1 MLQGLVLLPR
11 MSPACSVAAVAVA
24 AAAALVVVF
33 VAAVVVVVVVVVVVA
48 APAVFS
54 QSPEGLQN
62 LVGPKNEILRANFC
76 NKRQQ
81 TP

>member
-24 AAAALVVVF
+24 AALVVVF
-33 VAAVVVVVVVVVVVA
+33 VAAVVVVVVVVVA

>member
-33 VAAVVVVVVVVVVVA
+33 VAAVVVVVVVVVA

>member
-11 MSPACSVAAVAVA
+11 MSPACSVAA
-24 AAAALVVVF
+24 AAALVVVF
-33 VAAVVVVVVVVVVVA
+33 VAAVVVVVVVVVA